1 VNDGVKALP
10 DDGVQRMARRLAMV
24 WLVPCAGWLAV
35 SVVVAASGQQ
45 LAWLGWCGVVGA
57 LLSALAL
64 AWLLRGHAQALQ
76 ALEESITRLAHADL
90 GEPLPVTAGGQLGRW
105 QAALSAVGERLY
117 GIVVKVRVGTTAIAS
132 TAGFVAADNAALSQR
147 TESQASALQQTAS
160 SMEQLTATVR
170 QNTDHARQAHAL
182 VAEAAQAAERGG
194 REVGDVVRTMG
205 SIRDSSLRITEI
217 TGVIDGIAF
226 QTNILA
232 LNAAV
237 EAARAGEQGRG
248 FAVVAGEVRTL
259 AQRAATAAREIRQ
272 LIGESAQRV
281 EAGCALADQAGH
293 SMAGMVEHVQRV
305 ARIMGDI
312 VTASQEQ
319 SVGLEEIN
327 RAFMHIDEAT
337 QRNASL
343 VDAATQTAA
352 SLQGQARQLLGAVQG
367 WNLGAREYGNAE
379 QARALAE
386 AGAQYVRTHGLEQG
400 KQAINDPQGAFVD
413 RDLYLGMCD
422 AKGTIVANGGNARLI
437 GIDGMQVKDVQGRYF
452 VRDIMQ
458 TAQSQGCGWVDYQ
471 WKHPLT
477 GEAMT
482 KSAYVQAV
490 GEDGLVIS
498 CGFYK

>member
-272 LIGESAQRV
+272 LIG
-281 EAGCALADQAGH
+281 
-293 SMAGMVEHVQRV
+293 
-305 ARIMGDI
+305 
-312 VTASQEQ
+312 
-319 SVGLEEIN
+319 
-327 RAFMHIDEAT
+327 
-337 QRNASL
+337 
-343 VDAATQTAA
+343 
-352 SLQGQARQLLGAVQG
+352 
-367 WNLGAREYGNAE
+367 
-379 QARALAE
+379 
-386 AGAQYVRTHGLEQG
+386 
-400 KQAINDPQGAFVD
+400 
-413 RDLYLGMCD
+413 
-422 AKGTIVANGGNARLI
+422 
-437 GIDGMQVKDVQGRYF
+437 
-452 VRDIMQ
+452 
-458 TAQSQGCGWVDYQ
+458 
-471 WKHPLT
+471 
-477 GEAMT
+477 
-482 KSAYVQAV
+482 
-490 GEDGLVIS
+490 
-498 CGFYK
+498 